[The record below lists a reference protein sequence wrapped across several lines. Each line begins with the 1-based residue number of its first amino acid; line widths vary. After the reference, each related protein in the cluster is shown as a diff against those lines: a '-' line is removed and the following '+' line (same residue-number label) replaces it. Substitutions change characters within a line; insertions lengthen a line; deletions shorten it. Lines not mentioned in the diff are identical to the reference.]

1 MREILS
7 ALIIY
12 YSKIELLLGRGL
24 EKDGGVGRT
33 EAGRPLG
40 LSQRTWSDWVRHRR
54 ASAVNCFVAEAS
66 LSTSATLKVLIADD
80 SSSIRRALSALV
92 DRNPNWVVCGEAVD
106 GEEAVRKVKELSPEL
121 VLLDLSIP
129 VMDGV
134 RVTNILKEKHPN
146 VRVILMSEQDASI
159 MCCLAET
166 LGVLGI
172 PKSRLALDLTPT
184 LNSLASSLQAP
195 RVNC

>member
-80 SSSIRRALSALV
+80 SSSIRRACPLWLTEIQIGS
-92 DRNPNWVVCGEAVD
+92 C
-106 GEEAVRKVKELSPEL
+106 AVRLSMVK
-121 VLLDLSIP
+121 
-129 VMDGV
+129 
-134 RVTNILKEKHPN
+134 RQ
-146 VRVILMSEQDASI
+146 SE
-159 MCCLAET
+159 
-166 LGVLGI
+166 
-172 PKSRLALDLTPT
+172 R
-184 LNSLASSLQAP
+184 
-195 RVNC
+195 